1 MSPLLEVDDLR
12 VSFAQVRALD
22 GLSYSVDRG
31 GAFGIVGDAGAG
43 KTVAAL
49 AALGFTRRSG
59 GELTGRVAFQDRDLS
74 GLPERDLRRLRGSE
88 IGLFLPDALH
98 PFHTV
103 GWQIGEAILAHSDIS
118 RAAARDRAID
128 LLELVGVPD
137 ARRRV
142 LSYPHELADGTRR
155 RVGLAAAIANAPALL
170 VTDDPTISLDI
181 ASAAEIVA
189 LLNELRRRLEL
200 AIVIFTRDRS
210 VAAEV
215 ADQSRVMRAGRLVE

>member
-1 MSPLLEVDDLR
+1 VSPLFEVNGLR
-12 VSFAQVRALD
+12 VSFAQVPALN

-31 GAFGIVGDAGAG
+31 GAIGITGDAGAG

-49 AALGFTRRSG
+49 AALGLIRRFG
-59 GELTGRVAFQDRDLS
+59 GELTGAVYYRDRDLTS
-74 GLPERDLRRLRGSE
+74 LPERDLRRLRGGE

-98 PFHTV
+98 PFHPV
-103 GWQIGEAILAHSDIS
+103 GWQIGEAILAHSGIS

-142 LSYPHELADGTRR
+142 GSYPHELPDGTRR
-155 RVGLAAAIANAPALL
+155 RVGLAAAVANAPALL
-170 VTDDPTISLDI
+170 VADDPTSSLDI
-181 ASAAEIVA
+181 ASATEIVA
-189 LLNELRRRLEL
+189 LLNELRGRLEL
-200 AIVIFTRDRS
+200 AIVIFTRDGS

-215 ADQSRVMRAGRLVE
+215 ADQTRVMRAGRLVE